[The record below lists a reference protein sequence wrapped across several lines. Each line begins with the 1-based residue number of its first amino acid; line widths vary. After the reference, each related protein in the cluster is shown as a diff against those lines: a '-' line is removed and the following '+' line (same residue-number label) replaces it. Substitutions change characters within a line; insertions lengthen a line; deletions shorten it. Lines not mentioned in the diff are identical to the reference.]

1 MSQLQK
7 KIVQCLDLLREA
19 TKGMTPTLTQSLIK
33 KYGRDPFII
42 LISCLLSLRARD
54 TMTLPVSLILFER
67 ARTPEE
73 LLKIPLNEL
82 EELLYPL
89 GFYHKKA
96 QVIRSASLELL
107 TRFKGKVPHTEEEL
121 LSIKGVG
128 HKTANLILGSAFE
141 IPAICVDT
149 HVHRLANRLGWVQTT
164 HPDDTE
170 RELKRLVPQE
180 YWIELNTCL
189 VLWGQNVCVPLS
201 PKCSQCV
208 LNPLCPKVGV
218 TRSR

>member
-1 MSQLQK
+1 MTPQQK
-7 KIVQCLDLLREA
+7 KILYCLDLLRDA
-19 TKGMTPTLTQSLIK
+19 TKDMTPTLTQSLIK

-54 TMTLPVSLILFER
+54 TMTLPVSLKLFER
-67 ARTPEE
+67 VRTPEE
-73 LLKIPLNEL
+73 LLAIPVHEL

-96 QVIRSASLELL
+96 QAIRSASQEILS
-107 TRFKGKVPHTEEEL
+107 RFKGKVPHTKEEL
-121 LSIKGVG
+121 LSIKGIG

-149 HVHRLANRLGWVQTT
+149 HVHRLANRLGWIQTT
-164 HPDDTE
+164 TPDQTE
-170 RELKRLVPQE
+170 QELKRLVPQE
-180 YWIELNTCL
+180 YWIELNTSL
-189 VLWGQNVCVPLS
+189 VLWGQNICVPLS

-208 LNPLCPKVGV
+208 LSPLCPKVGV
-218 TRSR
+218 TRRR